1 MLIPWLKAKI
11 AAHYPGTKL
20 SFSEYTFGGGHDIS
34 GGVAEADALG
44 IFGREGLDMATS
56 WNWADTAGD
65 NQYEIAALRAF
76 RNYDGNGAHFGDTS
90 VHGVTTDDA
99 KSSVYAS
106 LDSGSHLV
114 TIVAINKTTGALK
127 AGIEIAAP
135 AVSGFSIRTLTS
147 AGPTL
152 QSSSATATMA
162 AAERLHLHHAG
173 DVGLGAHAARAALGH
188 RRRVIGSTRSPRRT
202 RLSARLRSAKP
213 AQPPAKSVFCRY
225 DL

>member
-1 MLIPWLKAKI
+1 
-11 AAHYPGTKL
+11 
-20 SFSEYTFGGGHDIS
+20 
-34 GGVAEADALG
+34 
-44 IFGREGLDMATS
+44 MATS

-106 LDSGSHLV
+106 LDSGTHLV

-127 AGIEIAAP
+127 AGIKIAGP
-135 AVSGFSIRTLTS
+135 AVPGFSIRTLTS

-152 QSSSATATMA
+152 QPASAAATMA
-162 AAERLHLHHAG
+162 ATNAFTYTMPAMSVSVLTQL
-173 DVGLGAHAARAALGH
+173 V
-188 RRRVIGSTRSPRRT
+188 SP
-202 RLSARLRSAKP
+202 
-213 AQPPAKSVFCRY
+213 
-225 DL
+225 